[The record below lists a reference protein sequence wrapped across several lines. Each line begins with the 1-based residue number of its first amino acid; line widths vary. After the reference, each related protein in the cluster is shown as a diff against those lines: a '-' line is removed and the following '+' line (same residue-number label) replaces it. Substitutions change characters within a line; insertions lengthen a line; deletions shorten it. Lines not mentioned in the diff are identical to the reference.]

1 MSAASAGQR
10 LIDYFVVC
18 GLDSVSG
25 LEPDQLLGKFETPIE
40 GFDLLNSSDTELKPS
55 LRLNALERV
64 YNSLINSHSLCI
76 IVYFFVNKSIV
87 D

>member
-25 LEPDQLLGKFETPIE
+25 LEPDQLLGKFEARME
-40 GFDLLNSSDTELKPS
+40 GFD
-55 LRLNALERV
+55 V
-64 YNSLINSHSLCI
+64 
-76 IVYFFVNKSIV
+76 
-87 D
+87 